1 MSEIII
7 GVYKISNIKDGRYY
21 IGHSQNIEK
30 RFKTHKYNLK
40 RGKHINM
47 FLQNSYNKYGL
58 DSFTFEIIHKFDNV
72 EKSKEKELEYLQNL
86 EIRKELYNLNYN
98 NDGGDMLSHHPNKK
112 EIIEKISE
120 TLKEN
125 NSKLTKEELK
135 DKYGLNG
142 EKNGMFGKTHT
153 KEARKFFSNLHKGNK
168 YSLGLK
174 RSEET
179 RKKISEIAKQR
190 IGEKNPFFGKVHSE
204 ETRKK
209 ISEKNLGKKPKNMI
223 KIIVD
228 DIIYNSI
235 AEAGRQLGLNPVVVL
250 WRLKSKNPNFD
261 NYKYSDDNTEET
273 YKINK
278 STKIRKERK
287 KSLIVRKKH
296 SEESKKM
303 MSENKKGKISSNGI
317 KITINGVIYNS
328 MTEASKKLNLNINT
342 ISKRVKSN
350 DEKFDNYNY
359 TENKKEIIS
368 SNGIKI
374 MIDNITYNSMTEAG
388 IKLNL
393 DKQTISRRVK
403 SNDVKF
409 ENYKY
414 V

>member
-86 EIRKELYNLNYN
+86 EIRKELFNLNYN

-112 EIIEKISE
+112 EIIEKRSE

-125 NSKLTKEELK
+125 NTKLTKEELK
-135 DKYGLNG
+135 NKFGKNG

-153 KEARKFFSNLHKGNK
+153 KEAREIFSKIHKGNT
-168 YSLGLK
+168 YSLGIK

-179 RKKISEIAKQR
+179 CKKMSEIAKQR

-261 NYKYSDDNTEET
+261 NYKYSEDNTEVS

-278 STKIRKERK
+278 SN
-287 KSLIVRKKH
+287 
-296 SEESKKM
+296 
-303 MSENKKGKISSNGI
+303 ENKIIIDGI
-317 KITINGVIYNS
+317 IYNT
-328 MTEASKKLNLNINT
+328 MEEASKKLKLNIDT
-342 ISKRVKSN
+342 IFKRVISN
-350 DEKFDNYNY
+350 DKKFNNYNY
-359 TENKKEIIS
+359 IKNQKKIIP

-374 MIDNITYNSMTEAG
+374 MIDDVLYNSMTEAG
-388 IKLNL
+388 VKLSLSSN
-393 DKQTISRRVK
+393 TISRRVK
-403 SNDVKF
+403 SNKLKF

>member
-112 EIIEKISE
+112 EIIKKGIE
-120 TLKEN
+120 TKKKNMELMTEEQRKKSY
-125 NSKLTKEELK
+125 SKF
-135 DKYGLNG
+135 G

-153 KEARKFFSNLHKGNK
+153 KEVREIFSKIHKGNT
-168 YSLGLK
+168 YCLGIK
-174 RSEET
+174 HSEET
-179 RKKISEIAKQR
+179 CKKMSEIAKQR

-209 ISEKNLGKKPKNMI
+209 ISEKNLGNKPKNMI

-228 DIIYNSI
+228 DIIYDSI
-235 AEAGRQLGLNPVVVL
+235 TEAGRQLGLNTTVVL

-261 NYKYSDDNTEET
+261 NYKYSDDNKEET

-278 STKIRKERK
+278 SN
-287 KSLIVRKKH
+287 
-296 SEESKKM
+296 
-303 MSENKKGKISSNGI
+303 ENKII
-317 KITINGVIYNS
+317 IDDIIYNT
-328 MTEASKKLNLNINT
+328 MEEASKKLKLNIDT
-342 ISKRVKSN
+342 IFKRVISDDK
-350 DEKFDNYNY
+350 KFDNYNY
-359 TENKKEIIS
+359 IKNQKKIIS

-374 MIDNITYNSMTEAG
+374 MIDDVLYNSMAEAG
-388 IKLNL
+388 VKLSLSGN
-393 DKQTISRRVK
+393 TISRRVK

>member
-86 EIRKELYNLNYN
+86 EIRKELFNLNYN

-112 EIIEKISE
+112 EIIKKGIE
-120 TLKEN
+120 TKKKNIELMTEEQRKKSY
-125 NSKLTKEELK
+125 SKF
-135 DKYGLNG
+135 G

-153 KEARKFFSNLHKGNK
+153 KEAREIISNKNKGNT
-168 YSLGLK
+168 YRLGYK
-174 RSEET
+174 CSEEIC
-179 RKKISEIAKQR
+179 KKISVIAKQR
-190 IGEKNPFFGKVHSE
+190 IREKNPFFGKVHSE
-204 ETRKK
+204 EARKK
-209 ISEKNLGKKPKNMI
+209 ISESNLGKKPKNMI

-228 DIIYNSI
+228 DIIYDSI
-235 AEAGRQLGLNPVVVL
+235 TEAGRQLGLNTTVVL

-278 STKIRKERK
+278 SN
-287 KSLIVRKKH
+287 
-296 SEESKKM
+296 
-303 MSENKKGKISSNGI
+303 ENKIIIDGI
-317 KITINGVIYNS
+317 IYNT
-328 MTEASKKLNLNINT
+328 MEEASKKLKLNIDT
-342 ISKRVKSN
+342 IFKRVISN
-350 DEKFDNYNY
+350 DKKFNNYNY
-359 TENKKEIIS
+359 IKNQKKIIP

-374 MIDNITYNSMTEAG
+374 MIDDVLYNSMTEAG
-388 IKLNL
+388 VKLSLSSN
-393 DKQTISRRVK
+393 TISRRVK
-403 SNDVKF
+403 SNKLKF

>member
-86 EIRKELYNLNYN
+86 EIRKELFNLNYN

-112 EIIEKISE
+112 EIIKKGIE
-120 TLKEN
+120 TKKKNMELMTEEQRKKSY
-125 NSKLTKEELK
+125 SKF
-135 DKYGLNG
+135 G

-153 KEARKFFSNLHKGNK
+153 KEVREIFSKIHKGNT
-168 YSLGLK
+168 YCLGIK
-174 RSEET
+174 HSEET
-179 RKKISEIAKQR
+179 CKKMSEIAKQR

-209 ISEKNLGKKPKNMI
+209 ISEKNLGNKPPTMI

-228 DIIYNSI
+228 DIIYDSMT
-235 AEAGRQLGLNPVVVL
+235 EAGRQLGLNTSVIL

-261 NYKYSDDNTEET
+261 NYKYSEDNKEET

-287 KSLIVRKKH
+287 KSLIVKKKH

-303 MSENKKGKISSNGI
+303 MSENKKGKISSNRI
-317 KITINGVIYNS
+317 KITIDGVIYNS

>member
-21 IGHSQNIEK
+21 IGHSQNIYN
-30 RFKTHKYNLK
+30 RFKTHKYKLK
-40 RGKHINM
+40 NNKHDNIFM
-47 FLQNSYNKYGL
+47 QRVYKKYGL
-58 DSFTFEIIHKFDNV
+58 DSFTFEIIHKFDDV

-112 EIIEKISE
+112 EIIEKRSE

-125 NSKLTKEELK
+125 NAKLTKEELK

-153 KEARKFFSNLHKGNK
+153 KEARKIFSNLHKGNK

-204 ETRKK
+204 EARKK
-209 ISEKNLGKKPKNMI
+209 ISENNLGKKPKNMI

-261 NYKYSDDNTEET
+261 NYKYFNDNTEET

-278 STKIRKERK
+278 SN
-287 KSLIVRKKH
+287 
-296 SEESKKM
+296 
-303 MSENKKGKISSNGI
+303 ENKIIIDGI
-317 KITINGVIYNS
+317 IYNT
-328 MTEASKKLNLNINT
+328 MDDASNKLKLNIDT
-342 ISKRVKSN
+342 IFKRVISN
-350 DEKFDNYNY
+350 DKKFNNYNY
-359 TENKKEIIS
+359 IKNQKKIIP

-374 MIDNITYNSMTEAG
+374 MIDDVLYNSMTEAG
-388 IKLNL
+388 VKLSLSSN
-393 DKQTISRRVK
+393 TISRRVK
-403 SNDVKF
+403 SNNVKF

>member
-86 EIRKELYNLNYN
+86 EIRKELFNLNYN

-112 EIIEKISE
+112 EIIEKRSE
-120 TLKEN
+120 TLKKN

-135 DKYGLNG
+135 NKFGKNG

-153 KEARKFFSNLHKGNK
+153 KEAREIISNKNKGNT
-168 YSLGLK
+168 YRLGYK
-174 RSEET
+174 CSEEIC
-179 RKKISEIAKQR
+179 KKISVIAKQR

-204 ETRKK
+204 EARKK
-209 ISEKNLGKKPKNMI
+209 ISESNLGKKPKNMI

-228 DIIYNSI
+228 DIIYDSI
-235 AEAGRQLGLNPVVVL
+235 TKAGRQLGLNTTVVL

-261 NYKYSDDNTEET
+261 NYKYSDDNKEET

-278 STKIRKERK
+278 SN
-287 KSLIVRKKH
+287 
-296 SEESKKM
+296 
-303 MSENKKGKISSNGI
+303 ENKIIIDGI
-317 KITINGVIYNS
+317 IYNT
-328 MTEASKKLNLNINT
+328 MEEASKKLKLNIDT
-342 ISKRVKSN
+342 IFKRVISN
-350 DEKFDNYNY
+350 DKKFNNYNY
-359 TENKKEIIS
+359 IKNQKKIIP

-374 MIDNITYNSMTEAG
+374 MIDDVLYNSMTEAG
-388 IKLNL
+388 VKLSLSSN
-393 DKQTISRRVK
+393 TISRRVK
-403 SNDVKF
+403 SNNVKF

>member
-86 EIRKELYNLNYN
+86 EIRKELFNLNYN

-112 EIIEKISE
+112 EIIKKGIE
-120 TLKEN
+120 TKKKNIELMTEEQRKKSY
-125 NSKLTKEELK
+125 SKF
-135 DKYGLNG
+135 G

-153 KEARKFFSNLHKGNK
+153 KEARKIFSNLHKGNK

-179 RKKISEIAKQR
+179 KKKISEIAKQR

-209 ISEKNLGKKPKNMI
+209 ISEKNLGNKPPTMI

-228 DIIYNSI
+228 DIIYDSMT
-235 AEAGRQLGLNPVVVL
+235 EAGRQLGLNTSVVL
-250 WRLKSKNPNFD
+250 WRLKSKNPKFN
-261 NYKYSDDNTEET
+261 NYKYFNDN
-273 YKINK
+273 
-278 STKIRKERK
+278 KEDNE
-287 KSLIVRKKH
+287 IIT
-296 SEESKKM
+296 
-303 MSENKKGKISSNGI
+303 ENKKNIIISNGI
-317 KITINGVIYNS
+317 KIIIDGIIYNS

-350 DEKFDNYNY
+350 DTKFDNYNY
-359 TENKKEIIS
+359 TENKNGIIS

-403 SNDVKF
+403 SNKLKF